1 MFTAVATM
9 MISAANTLIHAWF
22 SPANVEVA

>member
-9 MISAANTLIHAWF
+9 MISAANTLIQAAF
-22 SPANVEVA
+22 PSANVEAA